1 MTDPAAD
8 FIGIKAD
15 IDDLLD
21 KLREASDGHFGI
33 SPDSVT
39 VEKLFHL
46 RCIRRAL
53 TEAEDEFTKVAQ

>member
-1 MTDPAAD
+1 MTDPATD

-21 KLREASDGHFGI
+21 RLQEASDGHFGV

-39 VEKLFHL
+39 IEKLFHL

-53 TEAEDEFTKVAQ
+53 TEAAEFAKVAP